1 MRGFWRGRMIGPT
14 PASRRLAC
22 ARLDWV
28 PLRQHMASLYR
39 HRWPIPASQ
48 SPSWL
53 WEGRNLAVM
62 HTAAHESAAVCRRL
76 AANNAPL
83 TGRLT

>member
-1 MRGFWRGRMIGPT
+1 MRRFWRGRMIGPP
-14 PASRRLAC
+14 PASGRLAC

-53 WEGRNLAVM
+53 WEGRNRAVM
-62 HTAAHESAAVCRRL
+62 HTASHESAAVCRL
-76 AANNAPL
+76 ASNNAL
-83 TGRLT
+83 LAESVI

>member
-1 MRGFWRGRMIGPT
+1 MRGFWRGMMIGPT
-14 PASRRLAC
+14 PPSGRLAC

-28 PLRQHMASLYR
+28 PFWQRMASLYR

-53 WEGRNLAVM
+53 WEGQNRAVM
-62 HTAAHESAAVCRRL
+62 HTAAHESAAVCRL
-76 AANNAPL
+76 ASNNAL
-83 TGRLT
+83 LAKGVI